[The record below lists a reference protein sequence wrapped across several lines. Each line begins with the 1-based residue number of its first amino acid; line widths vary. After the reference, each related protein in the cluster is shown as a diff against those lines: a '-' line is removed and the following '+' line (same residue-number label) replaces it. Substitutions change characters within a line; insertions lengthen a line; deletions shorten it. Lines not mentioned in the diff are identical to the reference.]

1 MKTTNLLIIGGAV
14 ILGGLYLTNKN
25 KKSKADAQA
34 VIDAQ
39 AQAKALADA
48 QAQIPKTNTQPVEDL
63 TGHYSTTE
71 ATKKALEVVTK
82 WISLLDAIPKEFLTQ
97 ESRNIIYQKSAE
109 AKYKQNII
117 DYDKALADA
126 KLKNLP
132 KFTFQNQTFWT
143 ANQEDERN
151 GSFGTFNAVP
161 TGGRWDLSAFT
172 NLIANQ
178 WVRNPNN
185 IYFDNPFKNR
195 ALTREAI
202 LDSRIELM
210 KIASMNNPNDPAT
223 LGDYIKLVKTQ
234 KFSEVYDRLKV
245 VFTQLPKSDVNRL
258 VVLLPKYLMMA
269 TDDFSYF
276 QTEYEKNPFT
286 IEEQLYIKDINLEQL
301 LSPPRVNEIN
311 LFSQLALN
319 NQDLLKAQANSVNTI
334 AVPTS
339 IIRGI

>member
-1 MKTTNLLIIGGAV
+1 MVMADGAGIIVLEELEHAKARGAKIYAEIIGYGA
-14 ILGGLYLTNKN
+14 
-25 KKSKADAQA
+25 SCDAS
-34 VIDAQ
+34 
-39 AQAKALADA
+39 
-48 QAQIPKTNTQPVEDL
+48 
-63 TGHYSTTE
+63 H
-71 ATKKALEVVTK
+71 VTAPNYAGQSRAI
-82 WISLLDAIPKEFLTQ
+82 IS
-97 ESRNIIYQKSAE
+97 
-109 AKYKQNII
+109 
-117 DYDKALADA
+117 ALADA

-185 IYFDNPFKNR
+185 IYFYNSFKNR
-195 ALTREAI
+195 ALTGEAI
-202 LDSRIELM
+202 LDSRSELM

-234 KFSEVYDRLKV
+234 KFSEIYDRLKV
-245 VFTQLPKSDVNRL
+245 AFTELPKSDVNRL
-258 VVLLPKYLMMA
+258 VVLLPKYLMEISDNFA
-269 TDDFSYF
+269 YF

-286 IEEQLYIKDINLEQL
+286 IEEQLYLKDINLEKL

-311 LFSQLALN
+311 LLSQLAPS

-334 AVPTS
+334 SVP
-339 IIRGI
+339 